1 MSAITAEASVIS
13 QKIDWARD
21 HLFNSRGNTILS
33 IAGLALWAAFAFL
46 IIKFVFFDA
55 NWGLIAL
62 NRRLFFVGS
71 YPSDELWRIWIPV
84 FLTAALAAFSYGVWG
99 GSLRP
104 YFISVGAAAFLL
116 LVLGLGSDAQ
126 ITETP
131 FTDTI
136 RASDGSTT
144 VVSGLDKDLVL
155 ETGWA
160 PRWLYALSFGLAL
173 PFGASWL
180 LLAGV
185 FGTLG
190 GAAVLGRRV
199 ASWGGSPVV
208 PQAVGAGWVLLIP
221 FALLLQYGVP
231 TIQLE
236 SAFLDVLVF
245 AVGGFFS
252 FFIGLV
258 LALAR
263 ISPYRAVRLTAVG
276 YIEVV
281 RAGPLLVWLLFA
293 TFLKDELGPVG
304 EAFSSISLVFRIMIV
319 FAFFGGAYIAEVI
332 RGGLQSIPSGQYEG
346 SEALGLS
353 AFGKYRYIILPQAL
367 AAVIPAII
375 GRFIAL
381 WKDTAL
387 LAAISMVNTLEKGK
401 KVLAGQSDLADGSFF
416 EIYVIVGLVY
426 WTVSYLLSRLGGA
439 AEQKLATV
447 DR

>member
-55 NWGLIAL
+55 NWGLVAL

-208 PQAVGAGWVLLIP
+208 LQAVGASWVLLIP

-245 AVGGFFS
+245 TVGGFFS

-293 TFLKDELGPVG
+293 TFLKDELGPGWRGVQQYLAG
-304 EAFSSISLVFRIMIV
+304 LPHHDRLRLLWRCI
-319 FAFFGGAYIAEVI
+319 Y
-332 RGGLQSIPSGQYEG
+332 RGGDQGRPAVDTKRSVR
-346 SEALGLS
+346 GLRG
-353 AFGKYRYIILPQAL
+353 AGPVRIRKVPLHHP
-367 AAVIPAII
+367 PAGACRRHPGDHRTIHRPV
-375 GRFIAL
+375 GRTRL
-381 WKDTAL
+381 C
-387 LAAISMVNTLEKGK
+387 
-401 KVLAGQSDLADGSFF
+401 
-416 EIYVIVGLVY
+416 
-426 WTVSYLLSRLGGA
+426 SR
-439 AEQKLATV
+439 
-447 DR
+447 RSRW